1 MNAQTAIVA
10 AQQIITQIKNLS
22 DTKSS
27 LSQPAIIPGNIIPN
41 AMKAVQMA

>member
-10 AQQIITQIKNLS
+10 AQQIITQIKNFS
-22 DTKSS
+22 YPISS
-27 LSQPAIIPGNIIPN
+27 CSQPAIIPGNIIPN